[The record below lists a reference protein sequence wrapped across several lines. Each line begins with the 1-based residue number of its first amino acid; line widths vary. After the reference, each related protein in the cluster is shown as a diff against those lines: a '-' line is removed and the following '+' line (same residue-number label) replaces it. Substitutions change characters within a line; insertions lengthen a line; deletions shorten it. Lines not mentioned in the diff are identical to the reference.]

1 MKFNECNWIGYD
13 RGEKKVSFF
22 YVLFTNKSNTEISSE
37 SGVTKNV

>member
-1 MKFNECNWIGYD
+1 MNAIELDMIEGK
-13 RGEKKVSFF
+13 KKVSFF